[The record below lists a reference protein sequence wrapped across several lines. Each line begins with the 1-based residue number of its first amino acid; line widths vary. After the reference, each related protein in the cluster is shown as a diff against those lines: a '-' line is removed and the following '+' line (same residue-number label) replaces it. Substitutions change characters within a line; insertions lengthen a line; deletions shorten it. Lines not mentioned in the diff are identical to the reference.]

1 MKKNKFQLN
10 TLDVFLITLLAS
22 FSAWFIY
29 RSTTGI
35 HYIWH
40 WSDAIALLFHP
51 SENAGLPYFIQGVI
65 ATLRLSVWGGI
76 LAILLGVLVGAA
88 NFSSIYLF
96 KFISNCFI
104 QFIRN
109 IPPLVFVFIFYF
121 FISNQ
126 LVPLFRLDQLIDA
139 NSTSHIAL
147 FLFGPNTL
155 WENLFSGVLCVGIIS
170 AAYIAEIIRS
180 GLENIDKGQWE
191 AAKTLGLSRFD
202 TYRFVIAPQVIKQ
215 TAPMLAGQ
223 LISLIKDTS
232 IISLISI
239 QEMTFVSSE
248 MTSSSGYLFEIWL
261 IVGACYFFLC
271 FSLSRLFKRL
281 EQN

>member
-1 MKKNKFQLN
+1 MKNNKFHLN
-10 TLDVFLITLLAS
+10 KLDVFLITLLVC
-22 FSAWFIY
+22 FCAWFIY

-51 SENAGLPYFIQGVI
+51 SENEGLPYFIQGII
-65 ATLRLSVWGGI
+65 ATLRLSIWGGI
-76 LAILLGVLVGAA
+76 IAILLGTLMGVA
-88 NFSSIYLF
+88 NFSSVYLF
-96 KFISNCFI
+96 KFISDCFI
-104 QFIRN
+104 QLIRN

-126 LVPLFRLDQLIDA
+126 IMPLFELNQLVGT
-139 NSTSHIAL
+139 NSESKLAL
-147 FLFGPNTL
+147 FLFGPSTL

-191 AAKTLGLSRFD
+191 AAKTLGLSHFD
-202 TYRFVIAPQVIKQ
+202 TYWFVIAPQVIKQ

-223 LISLIKDTS
+223 LISLVKDTS
-232 IISLISI
+232 IVSLISI
-239 QEMTFVSSE
+239 QEMTFVGSE
-248 MTSSSGYLFEIWL
+248 IASSSGYLFEIWL
-261 IVGACYFFLC
+261 IVGFCYFLFC

-281 EQN
+281 

>member
-1 MKKNKFQLN
+1 MKNNKFQFN
-10 TLDVFLITLLAS
+10 KLDVFLILLLAG
-22 FSAWFIY
+22 FSGWFIY
-29 RSTTGI
+29 RSTAGI
-35 HYIWH
+35 HYTWH
-40 WSDAIALLFHP
+40 WSDAITLLFHP
-51 SENAGLPYFIQGVI
+51 SENEGLPYFVQGII
-65 ATLRLSVWGGI
+65 ATLRLSIWGAI
-76 LAILLGVLVGAA
+76 LAILLGVLIGAA
-88 NFSSIYLF
+88 NFSSHYLL
-96 KFISNCFI
+96 KLISNCFI

-126 LVPLFRLDQLIDA
+126 LMPLFRLDQLINTD
-139 NSTSHIAL
+139 NTSHIAL
-147 FLFGPNTL
+147 FLFGSNTL
-155 WENLFSGVLCVGIIS
+155 WDNLFSGVLCVGLIS

-191 AAKTLGLSRFD
+191 AAKSLGLSRFN

-248 MTSSSGYLFEIWL
+248 IASSSGYLFEIWL
-261 IVGACYFFLC
+261 IVGFFYFLLC
-271 FSLSRLFKRL
+271 FSLSRLFTGF
-281 EQN
+281 E